1 MLRLALLSPIAALGL
16 TVASGAEAE
25 EPLPAFPESDE
36 FVALSDDELAS
47 LRGANGLASDATQT
61 AALLL
66 PALQQ
71 ARERAREPRRLP
83 QR

>member
-25 EPLPAFPESDE
+25 ETLPVFPESDG
-36 FVALSDDELAS
+36 FVALSESELAS
-47 LRGANGLASDATQT
+47 LRGADGLASNAAQT

-66 PALQQ
+66 PAFQK
-71 ARERAREPRRLP
+71 ARERTKTPKP
-83 QR
+83 TYSP

>member
-16 TVASGAEAE
+16 TVAGGAEAE
-25 EPLPAFPESDE
+25 ETLPVFPESDG
-36 FVALSDDELAS
+36 FVVLSNDELAS
-47 LRGANGLASDATQT
+47 LRGANGLASNAAYM

-71 ARERAREPRRLP
+71 VRERAREPRRLP